1 MARLIVIMGVSGSGK
16 STLAAA
22 LAEQTGWCCLEA
34 DDFHPS
40 ENIRKMAAG
49 EPLTNDD
56 RRSWI
61 RSMRAA
67 IDALS
72 DHTVIATCSALNHT
86 VRGWLTEGLDR
97 EVSWCWLKLDEDTA
111 CERVRFR
118 SGHYM
123 PAALVRSQ
131 FEALEPPAEA
141 WQLDATRPLAHN
153 LEELNHR
160 LSAPVAV

>member
-22 LAEQTGWCCLEA
+22 LAGQTGWPCLEA

-40 ENIRKMAAG
+40 ANIRKMTAG

-56 RRSWI
+56 RRRWI
-61 RSMRAA
+61 HSMRAA
-67 IDALS
+67 IGAFS
-72 DHTVIATCSALNHT
+72 DHTVIATCSALNNT

-111 CERVRFR
+111 FERVRSR

-131 FEALEPPAEA
+131 FEALEPPALA
-141 WQLDATRPLAHN
+141 WQIDTTRPLAQN
-153 LEELNHR
+153 LEEVNRR
-160 LSAPVAV
+160 LSVPVAG